1 MPLETSAVPTAC
13 YPPLPAVR
21 ASRPHVLRARRQ
33 VGRPHHAR
41 RATTALLA
49 GVGAFEVAL
58 AAGVPWGS
66 AAWGGA
72 HPGVLP
78 TNLRAA
84 SGVAAVV
91 YGGLAFLAGSD
102 VLGATARRRVLGSA
116 SAIMVVGTLLN
127 LASPSMVEKVLMTPV
142 AASLAMLLWR
152 TRRDRDEPSV

>member
-1 MPLETSAVPTAC
+1 MPTA
-13 YPPLPAVR
+13 YLPFAAR
-21 ASRPHVLRARRQ
+21 LASRPHVISALRQA
-33 VGRPHHAR
+33 GRPHQAR
-41 RATTALLA
+41 RATAVLLA
-49 GVGAFEVAL
+49 SVGAFEVAL
-58 AAGVPWGS
+58 AAGAPWGS
-66 AAWGGA
+66 GAWGGA

-152 TRRDRDEPSV
+152 TRSDRDEPSA

>member
-1 MPLETSAVPTAC
+1 MPTA
-13 YPPLPAVR
+13 YLPLAAR
-21 ASRPHVLRARRQ
+21 HASRPHVISALRQA
-33 VGRPHHAR
+33 GRPHQAR
-41 RATTALLA
+41 RVTTVLLA
-49 GVGAFEVAL
+49 SVGAFEVAL
-58 AAGVPWGS
+58 AAGAPWGS

-127 LASPSMVEKVLMTPV
+127 LASPSR
-142 AASLAMLLWR
+142 ARSC
-152 TRRDRDEPSV
+152 